1 MLIFPIKGQQGTPCV
16 CVESSSDDER
26 QSNTE
31 DSRMVEN
38 LTTLMS
44 EKLITLMSK
53 KLKLKMRSGNKIMV
67 NTCLR
72 HVVVK
77 S

>member
-1 MLIFPIKGQQGTPCV
+1 M

-38 LTTLMS
+38 FDDFDIR
-44 EKLITLMSK
+44 EIDNFDVK
-53 KLKLKMRSGNKIMV
+53 KLKLKMRSRNKIMV

-72 HVVVK
+72 HVAVK